1 LYLLSERFYP
11 LINLVV
17 WTALSWFCFRPSRRS
32 SIRPWQCSFRMRRE
46 RLLAELRRIALA
58 ALHVAG
64 EASPLSGAI
73 SNEKA

>member
-1 LYLLSERFYP
+1 
-11 LINLVV
+11 
-17 WTALSWFCFRPSRRS
+17 
-32 SIRPWQCSFRMRRE
+32 MRRE